1 MSSKALG
8 YIHALSKTTGFECKI
23 AQILVTKGVFPGKEG
38 KLTHYLHADGD
49 RKAQRGQAEAKEF
62 LCSSQASEVKK
73 ARKLQLL
80 RSRLPGPVWES
91 AEGNVCAVHPARELP
106 VALADSTRIMK
117 PFFSHGLLLLAVLYC
132 LLPRT
137 KTDYQEELDN
147 KPDTDIL
154 HCQRENFQCQKK
166 RFRCRKVA
174 MTISNVS
181 ISLFKEMAQWSKDG
195 NILFSPIRVVAAI
208 SMLAL
213 GAKDNNRQHI
223 LEGLSLN
230 KTGLTEAEIHKCF
243 WYLLHSVK
251 PRTAQ
256 AQIRSGSSI
265 FIDKG
270 LNKVEKFVKGSKD
283 LYYSDVVPID
293 LTDNSAA
300 KTQIIN
306 YMRKETNKEIV
317 DAVKSLEID
326 TLLALVNYIDFNG
339 KAMFYFI
346 LPDEGKMHMAEER
359 LSYPHFRR
367 MKQYNSLRMVN
378 AHIPELS
385 ISETHDLES
394 VLNVLGI
401 NYVFNSEASS
411 SEDDT
416 LHKSFK
422 VISTAT
428 LTFNDKGIE
437 PVPNYCDNEEWA
449 SISVFQLNRPFL
461 IFIEH
466 MANGAPL
473 FLGRVVNPKN

>member
-1 MSSKALG
+1 MIIVKD
-8 YIHALSKTTGFECKI
+8 SKTRRR
-23 AQILVTKGVFPGKEG
+23 A
-38 KLTHYLHADGD
+38 
-49 RKAQRGQAEAKEF
+49 
-62 LCSSQASEVKK
+62 
-73 ARKLQLL
+73 
-80 RSRLPGPVWES
+80 S

-117 PFFSHGLLLLAVLYC
+117 PFFSHGLLLLAVLCC

-147 KPDTDIL
+147 KPDIDIL
-154 HCQRENFQCQKK
+154 HCQRENSQCQKA
-166 RFRCRKVA
+166 RFKCRKVA

-181 ISLFKEMAQWSKDG
+181 ISLFKEMAQRSKDE

-213 GAKDNNRQHI
+213 GAKDNNSQHI
-223 LEGLSLN
+223 LEGLRLN
-230 KTGLTEAEIHKCF
+230 RTGLTEAEIHNCF

-256 AQIRSGSSI
+256 AQIRGGSSM
-265 FIDKG
+265 FIDKA
-270 LNKVEKFVKGSKD
+270 LNKVEKFVKGAKD
-283 LYYSDVVPID
+283 LYHTDVIPID

-317 DAVKSLEID
+317 DAVKSLKND
-326 TLLALVNYIDFNG
+326 TVLALVNYIDFNG

-346 LPDEGKMHMAEER
+346 LPERGKMHMAEER

-367 MKQYNSLRMVN
+367 MRQYLNLRMVR

-394 VLNVLGI
+394 VLNLLGI
-401 NYVFNSEASS
+401 NYVFNNEANSS
-411 SEDDT
+411 VVTDDI

-422 VISTAT
+422 VISMAT
-428 LTFNDKGIE
+428 LTFDDKGLE
-437 PVPNYCDNEEWA
+437 PVPNYCGKEEWA
-449 SISVFQLNRPFL
+449 SISVLRLNRPFL

-466 MANGAPL
+466 LGSGAPI
-473 FLGRVVNPKN
+473 FLGRVVNPRN

>member
-1 MSSKALG
+1 
-8 YIHALSKTTGFECKI
+8 
-23 AQILVTKGVFPGKEG
+23 
-38 KLTHYLHADGD
+38 
-49 RKAQRGQAEAKEF
+49 
-62 LCSSQASEVKK
+62 
-73 ARKLQLL
+73 
-80 RSRLPGPVWES
+80 
-91 AEGNVCAVHPARELP
+91 
-106 VALADSTRIMK
+106 MK
-117 PFFSHGLLLLAVLYC
+117 PFFSHGLLLLAVLCC

-147 KPDTDIL
+147 KPDIDIL
-154 HCQRENFQCQKK
+154 HCQRENSQCQKELFK
-166 RFRCRKVA
+166 CRKVA

-181 ISLFKEMAQWSKDG
+181 ISLFKEMAQQSKYG

-265 FIDKG
+265 FIDKA

-283 LYYSDVVPID
+283 LYHSDVIPID
-293 LTDNSAA
+293 LTDSRVA
-300 KTQIIN
+300 KIQINN
-306 YMRKETNKEIV
+306 YMRKETNKKIV
-317 DAVKSLEID
+317 DAVKSLEKD
-326 TLLALVNYIDFNG
+326 TFLALVNYIDFNG

-346 LPDEGKMHMAEER
+346 LPDKGKMRMAEER
-359 LSYPHFRR
+359 LNYPHFRR

-378 AHIPELS
+378 VHIPEFS
-385 ISETHDLES
+385 ISETHNLES
-394 VLNVLGI
+394 VLNLLGI
-401 NYVFNSEASS
+401 NYDFNNEASS
-411 SEDDT
+411 SVLKDDT
-416 LHKSFK
+416 LRKSFK
-422 VISTAT
+422 VISKAT
-428 LTFNDKGIE
+428 LTFDDKEIE

-449 SISVFQLNRPFL
+449 SISVFQLNRPFF

-466 MANGAPL
+466 IGNGAPL